1 MIKAIGWLMLVALLG
16 GLILFYFWPKQEPPQ
31 PEVVQTPA
39 PPAPPPI
46 QHPIE
51 AVREALPPTDAPP
64 AVPGEPLPELA
75 ESDGAIRDVLAG
87 LLGKDFGRY
96 FYLDRIIQRI
106 VATVD
111 NLPREIAPLPLM
123 PVKPVSG
130 WLVTAGKGETLAL
143 SPKNAARYRPYI
155 RLAESVPTGRL
166 VAAYVRFYA
175 LFQEQYE
182 RLGYPGRYFND
193 RLMEVIDHLLA
204 APEVT
209 EPVLL
214 TQHNVIYQFADPNLE
229 RLSAGQKIMIR
240 MGSENAAKIKA
251 KLREFRNS
259 FAPKVTKAKE

>member
-1 MIKAIGWLMLVALLG
+1 MIKAIGWLMLVAVIG
-16 GLILFYFWPKQEPPQ
+16 GLVIFYYWPKQESPQ
-31 PEVVQTPA
+31 PEIAQVPA

-51 AVREALPPTDAPP
+51 AVREALPPSDAPP
-64 AVPGEPLPELA
+64 LATAEPLPELA
-75 ESDGAIRDVLAG
+75 NSDGALRDGLAG
-87 LLGKDFGRY
+87 LLGKELERY

-130 WLVTAGKGETLAL
+130 WLVTTGKGETLAL
-143 SPKNAARYRPYI
+143 SPKNAARYRPYVK
-155 RLAESVPTGRL
+155 LAESVATGRL
-166 VAAYVRFYA
+166 VAAYVRFYS

-204 APEVT
+204 APDVA

-214 TQHNVIYQFADPNLE
+214 TQHNVIYQFADPKLE

-240 MGSENAAKIKA
+240 MGSDNAAKLKA
-251 KLREFRNS
+251 KLQEFRNS
-259 FAPKVTKAKE
+259 FAPKATKK